1 VAGKGFA
8 PLCFDFLWTN
18 KDLLQPHIHGEN
30 NMFSFAARY
39 KEENRIARD
48 RLLAGSQLIDTSMGV
63 IEAAIT
69 GQGSAVLISHGSGGG
84 YDMGLWLAG
93 LIGGQFQ
100 YIAPSRFG
108 YLRSPVPPNP
118 SPETQAD
125 TYAALLD
132 TFDVDTTIIIGLSG
146 GGASALQFALRHSER
161 CRGLI
166 MISAVSRSFPSL
178 SPFLRA
184 IYPLML
190 QSNFLPWLLYSTAP
204 QAVFQGN
211 GVSRALLTK
220 IKPDREKMRLLDSLY
235 HTTYPSTPRRDGLIN
250 DMQQLSNF
258 PVFPL
263 DQISVPTLVV
273 HAVNDPIMPF
283 SMGEFTAST
292 IPNALFLKLDD
303 GGHFTCVTHREEVL
317 PVVQEFL
324 IHNC

>member
-1 VAGKGFA
+1 
-8 PLCFDFLWTN
+8 
-18 KDLLQPHIHGEN
+18 
-30 NMFSFAARY
+30 MFSFISRY
-39 KEENRIARD
+39 KEENRSARD
-48 RLLAGSQLIDTSMGV
+48 RLLAGSHLINMSMGV
-63 IEAAIT
+63 IEAAVT

-84 YDMGLWLAG
+84 YDMGLWLAT

-108 YLRSPVPPNP
+108 YLQSPVPPNP
-118 SPETQAD
+118 SPERQAD

-132 TFDVDTTIIIGLSG
+132 TLSVESAIIIGLSG

-166 MISAVSRSFPSL
+166 MISAVSRSFASL

-190 QSNFLPWLLYSTAP
+190 QSDFLPWMLYSIAP
-204 QAVFQGN
+204 NAVFQGN

-220 IKPDREKMRLLDSLY
+220 IKPDREKMRLLDALY
-235 HTTYPSTPRRDGLIN
+235 HATYPSTLRRDGLIN

-258 PVFPL
+258 PVYPL
-263 DQISVPTLVV
+263 AQITTPTLVV

-283 SMGEFTAST
+283 SMGVFTAST
-292 IPNALFLKLDD
+292 IPNAQFLKMDD
-303 GGHFTCVTHREEVL
+303 GGHFTCVTHREEVI
-317 PVVQEFL
+317 PVIQGFL

>member
-1 VAGKGFA
+1 
-8 PLCFDFLWTN
+8 
-18 KDLLQPHIHGEN
+18 
-30 NMFSFAARY
+30 MFSFISRY
-39 KEENRIARD
+39 KEENRIACD
-48 RLLAGSQLIDTSMGV
+48 RLLAGSRLIDTSMGV
-63 IEAAIT
+63 IEAVVT

-84 YDMGLWLAG
+84 YDMGLWLAN
-93 LIGGQFQ
+93 LIGGQFH

-132 TFDVDTTIIIGLSG
+132 TFNVDSTIIIGLSG
-146 GGASALQFALRHSER
+146 GGASALQFALRHSEC

-166 MISAVSRSFPSL
+166 MISAVSRSFPPL

-190 QSNFLPWLLYSTAP
+190 QSDFLPWLLYSIAP
-204 QAVFQGN
+204 NAVFQGN

-220 IKPDREKMRLLDSLY
+220 IKPDSDKIRLLDTLY

-258 PVFPL
+258 REYPL
-263 DQISVPTLVV
+263 EHITTPTLVV

-283 SMGEFTAST
+283 SMGVFTAST
-292 IPNALFLKLDD
+292 IPNAQFLKMED
-303 GGHFTCVTHREEVL
+303 GGHFTCVTHREETI
-317 PVVQEFL
+317 PVIQEFL
-324 IHNC
+324 I

>member
-1 VAGKGFA
+1 
-8 PLCFDFLWTN
+8 
-18 KDLLQPHIHGEN
+18 
-30 NMFSFAARY
+30 MFSFAARY

-48 RLLAGSQLIDTSMGV
+48 RLLAGSQLINTSMGV
-63 IEAAIT
+63 IEAAVT

-93 LIGGQFQ
+93 LIGGQFH
-100 YIAPSRFG
+100 YISPSRFG

-132 TFDVDTTIIIGLSG
+132 TLTVDSTIIIGLSG
-146 GGASALQFALRHSER
+146 GGASALQFALRHSNR

-190 QSNFLPWLLYSTAP
+190 QSDFLPWLLYSIAP
-204 QAVFQGN
+204 NAVFQGN

-220 IKPDREKMRLLDSLY
+220 IKPDREKMRLLDALY
-235 HTTYPSTPRRDGLIN
+235 HTTYPSTLRRDGLIN

-258 PVFPL
+258 QEYP
-263 DQISVPTLVV
+263 IGHITAPTLVV

-283 SMGEFTAST
+283 SMGVFTANT
-292 IPNALFLKLDD
+292 IPNAQFLKLED
-303 GGHFTCVTHREEVL
+303 GGHFTCVTHREETI
-317 PVVQEFL
+317 PVIREF
-324 IHNC
+324 I